1 MKDIIKQYIDR
12 GLSRRQFISS
22 LTGLGL
28 TATAARTMAKD
39 FTPFVTRPGEAAP
52 DMPDWARVTHGTGGN
67 LLVEQ
72 LAAAGHKYLFINPSS
87 GEAPVYDA
95 LVDRADMHIIQA
107 LHEGALTAMAD
118 GYARASG
125 STSFVMCARPG
136 LPNAMTQI
144 FNAWKD
150 YTPMLVMVDDV
161 DVGSLGQDG
170 FEAMDHMSSMTEP
183 MVKWHWSIETTARIP
198 EVTRRAIKFAS
209 THPRGPVF
217 LACPEDLLHHEATAA
232 IMDQSKFDVPMRLR
246 PDPESIRAAAKLLLD
261 AENPL
266 IYAGNEVRYH
276 SAEAELLELA
286 ELLGIPVAKDLITTW
301 CKPFPTSHPL
311 FIGTYQSTSR
321 FPGKVDVM
329 LNLGSRMPFF
339 TGSRLKIEAQTKLI
353 QVRVDPMNIGRVYP
367 SELAIVADL
376 KLALT
381 DLIEEIRQRSSPR
394 TLTRIASGRLDRA
407 KDYQSRRAASLQHI
421 ATRRWDNAPISGE
434 RLAMELEANLD
445 RDSVIVSEN
454 DTYASMFNNYLT
466 YGPDDKDFFA
476 NSGAAL
482 GWGLPAAFGIKLG
495 MPDRAVVALVTDG
508 AFLFSGPQPLWS
520 FARYQVPVTII
531 VLNNH
536 SYNNERNRIMSGR
549 GRSYQTG
556 RDMVCYIGDPDID
569 YVKLAGGFGVDGEAV
584 TDPDSIKAALDR
596 AKRATAEGRPYLID
610 MHMERRGSMANSTWY
625 PDYSVASL
633 RTREV

>member
-1 MKDIIKQYIDR
+1 MKGAIKEYIDC
-12 GLSRRQFISS
+12 GLSRRQFISA

-28 TATAARTMAKD
+28 TAAAARTVAQD
-39 FTPFVTRPGEAAP
+39 FTPFVTRPGESPAE
-52 DMPDWARVTHGTGGN
+52 MPDWARTTHGSGGS
-67 LLVEQ
+67 LLIEQ

-125 STSFVMCARPG
+125 TTPFVMCARPG

-150 YTPMLVMVDDV
+150 YIPMLVMVDDV
-161 DVGSLGQDG
+161 DVDSLGQDG

-183 MVKWHWSIETTARIP
+183 MVKWHWSVETTARIP

-209 THPRGPVF
+209 TQPRGPVF
-217 LACPEDLLHHEATAA
+217 MACPENLLHEQATAA
-232 IMDQSKFDVPMRLR
+232 IMDQSMFNVPMRLR
-246 PDPESIRAAAKLLLD
+246 PDQESIRAAANLLLE

-266 IYAGNEVRYH
+266 IFAGNEVRYH
-276 SAEAELLELA
+276 SAEPELLELA
-286 ELLGIPVAKDLITTW
+286 ELLGIPVCKDFITTW
-301 CKPFPTSHPL
+301 CKPFPTGHPL
-311 FIGTYQSTSR
+311 FINTYQPASR

-329 LNLGSRMPFF
+329 INLGSRMPFF
-339 TGSRLKIEAQTKLI
+339 TGSMLKIESQVKLI
-353 QVRVDPMNIGRVYP
+353 QVRVDPTNLARVYP

-381 DLIEEIRQRSSPR
+381 DLIEQIRKRSSPR
-394 TLTRIASGRLDRA
+394 KLGRVATDRLDRA
-407 KDYQSRRAASLQHI
+407 KAYQAQRAASLQHI
-421 ATRRWDNAPISGE
+421 ASRRWDNTPISGE
-434 RLAMELEANLD
+434 RLAMELETTLD

-454 DTYASMFNNYLT
+454 DTYGAMFDNYLT
-466 YGPDDKDFFA
+466 FGPDEKHFFA
-476 NSGAAL
+476 NCGFAL
-482 GWGLPAAFGIKLG
+482 GWGLPAAFGIKLA
-495 MPDRAVVALVTDG
+495 MPDHPVIALVTDG

-520 FARYQVPVTII
+520 YSRYQAPVTVI
-531 VLNNH
+531 VLNNR

-556 RDMVCYIGDPDID
+556 RDMVCYLGDPDVD
-569 YVKLAGGFGVDGEAV
+569 YVKLAAGFGVDGETVA
-584 TDPDSIKAALDR
+584 DPESIKSALAR
-596 AKRATAEGRPYLID
+596 AKRATADGRPYLID
-610 MHMERRGSMANSTWY
+610 MHMERRGSLANSTWY

-633 RTREV
+633 RTRAV